1 MVCCIYCSVFFFM
14 LSAIKFQRKMS
25 IYILD
30 YIVFHLHKVSDEM
43 RACVMKR
50 FVSLLLI
57 FVILF
62 SFFPGNMSKA
72 YASNPPNI
80 TSVESLR
87 YDGTMAS
94 PAKGPYDASTAIEI
108 DGSAFMTFDSSGNMT
123 SQIDAVYIDSI
134 SDNTKLTILSV
145 NESKIYAKVPTM
157 SAAGLLLNKPYMI
170 IAHRS
175 DGQSAAIPNGFTYI
189 DNPNIQ
195 TAALDNYKTV
205 TRDNNGN
212 VTGIS
217 QPQSYIRMEGS
228 NLSDIAVGNIN
239 GETSNVVSQSGSVLI
254 SDIPSSIRI
263 DPYTTYNI
271 NVTNIY
277 GGQSNTYSTNLS
289 AVNQDITSLSKYTA
303 IVGDTIT
310 IYGHGFSTLGSGM
323 RVYVGENLVN
333 SGNVTVV
340 SDTEMSVVVP
350 APKDTTLPYQNI
362 DIIASNGATVTLVN
376 ALQIIPTP
384 SIITIDSITPNAGTV
399 SGGTKVIIVGQNLR
413 QDLIVKFG
421 GVQGQN
427 VQMVSL
433 PGLTN
438 NMDAIQVTTPPYSK
452 SGPVNVDIVDPITGY
467 TVTEQN
473 GYFYLAVQ
481 DSLVA
486 IDMNPYSGYENGS
499 TDVTIWGYNFQRSD
513 DPSTYTSNPDNTE
526 ITYTNSSY
534 TYTDPVTGQN
544 VVGTRVRKLYVTFGG
559 NKAVIEDVYAPS
571 GGQEILQVLSPSITL
586 NPPGQPMSV
595 DVVVTVET
603 TIMDSNGNVVMQYS
617 EQSSPA
623 NKFTYNPLPSNPQI
637 LSISPNSG
645 SRAGGD
651 TVTIQGFDIRPGV
664 SVYFGGVLAT
674 VKDLTIDSSNRSIV
688 TVVTPKSS
696 ALGYVDVE
704 VVNKDADQNR
714 GFATMTNGYYYYTA
728 PTITN
733 VFTNFGSKYGGNLIT
748 ITGTDFYVGQTVQ
761 NGVYVP
767 VYPTV
772 TIGNINLQVISVV
785 DNSGN
790 IIDGKK
796 LNIGTQIKAIVP
808 VTTSPYPIGWQDV
821 TVINYDGEN
830 GTAGGTITLKNGFEI
845 KDTQKTPTIT
855 SVTPN
860 KGPTKGGT
868 QITITGSNFETGSI
882 VTIDGVQANVTSV
895 TSGNTVINAVTPAGT
910 LGQKIVQV
918 INPSDGG
925 TASLQDGFEYLLIET
940 NPKITSVSP
949 NYGGKGTLVYIFGS
963 DFSRKIGDSDG
974 ATVYIGNTVMDDVY
988 VIDQNTITAVVPDL
1002 QYTGLYDITVVNPD
1016 TATAKSPQ
1024 KFHYLVPE
1032 SNPVITSITPDQG
1045 TVNGGTAITITGSD
1059 FRRGAQV
1066 YIGGQLATNITVS
1079 SDGTTIQAMTP
1090 PGNPGMTYV
1099 TVINYDGGNYTYGLH
1114 SGEAGFTYVVP
1125 NSLPV
1130 ITNIDP
1136 NTGSTYGG
1144 DTITIT
1150 GQDFRIAKDQ
1160 NGNILKD
1167 SDGNPIGPDV
1177 YFGNVKATKV
1187 IYVDYGTLKVV
1198 TPPNVPGP
1206 VRVSVVNYDTGIGYL
1221 DNGFTYVQSKP
1232 TISSIIPPKVNV
1244 NGTTH
1249 VIVMGS
1255 NFAVPVYDGT
1265 TIMRPGSKVY
1275 IDDVE
1280 VANVTVVSGSEIK
1293 FVAPASSD
1301 IGVKTLKIVNP
1312 DGGTVTANIE
1322 YVSPV
1327 SNPAITKVD
1336 PSKGSIAGGTTVTI
1350 TGSDFRSNVSVY
1362 FEGNKATVVS
1372 SSSTEI
1378 VVKTP
1383 AGDPSLLN
1391 VPIDVTVYNVD
1402 DGASTT
1408 MQGAFTYVKTGAN
1421 PVITSITPNTGS
1433 TRGGDT
1439 VTIAG
1444 DNFKT
1449 GLLVYFGDA
1458 LAQSVI
1464 VNNYTTITVV
1474 TPQHTAGKVDVRI
1487 LNPDYADAVL
1497 SGGFT
1502 YVQTAP
1508 DNPSGFYAQTIYG
1521 NDHAIHLYWNAVNGA
1536 NLYEIYGKRSTD
1548 ANYSFIAS
1556 TDKLEYYVD
1565 GLSPN
1570 TLYNFELRP
1579 INDKGNSGF
1588 AYASAYTDSSTNAKY
1603 DTGVPDVIGNTSIN
1617 ASGSVVYITL
1627 GNDAA
1632 SSSTYTVDLTGYKY
1646 NNTNTWVVNIP
1657 KSFSGKS
1664 GSIIV
1669 RTSDFSINF
1678 SPQALNLTSD
1688 MDRITVKL
1696 LDGKTIDDLNK
1707 SLGKSSAIVSDVYQ
1721 ISYDE
1726 ISGSLVAH
1734 MTNFRQ
1740 AVNVAMNYYS
1750 NRAKNSSLSLKNFD
1764 GSTTYYQYVDPVLHY
1779 VSGYVLY
1786 TGRYAV
1792 VDSNL

>member
-1 MVCCIYCSVFFFM
+1 
-14 LSAIKFQRKMS
+14 
-25 IYILD
+25 
-30 YIVFHLHKVSDEM
+30 
-43 RACVMKR
+43 MKR

-62 SFFPGNMSKA
+62 SFFPGNMSNVFA
-72 YASNPPNI
+72 ASPPNI
-80 TSVESLR
+80 TAVKSLR

-94 PAKGPYDASTAIEI
+94 PAKGPYNSTTDIEI
-108 DGSAFMTFDSSGNMT
+108 DGSAFMIFDSTGNMI
-123 SQIDAVYIDSI
+123 SQVDAVYIDSI
-134 SDNTKLTILSV
+134 SDSTKLTIVSV
-145 NESKIYAKVPTM
+145 NESKIYAKVT
-157 SAAGLLLNKPYMI
+157 SVTGLTTNKPYMI
-170 IAHRS
+170 IVHRS
-175 DGQSAAIPNGFTYI
+175 DGQSAAIPNGFTYV

-195 TAALDNYKTV
+195 SAALDNYKTV
-205 TRDNNGN
+205 TRDSSGN

-254 SDIPSSIRI
+254 SDIPSNIRI
-263 DPYTTYNI
+263 DTNTTYNI
-271 NVTNIY
+271 YVTNIY
-277 GGQSNTYSTNLS
+277 GGQSNTYIANQPGGKTLS

-421 GVQGQN
+421 GIQGQN

-513 DPSTYTSNPDNTE
+513 DPSTYTANPDNTE

-559 NKAVIEDVYAPS
+559 NKAVIEGVSAPS
-571 GGQEILQVLSPSITL
+571 GGQEILKVLSPSITL

-603 TIMDSNGNVVMQYS
+603 TIMDSNGNVVMQYY

-623 NKFTYNPLPSNPQI
+623 KKFTYNPLPSNPQI

-674 VKDLTIDSSNRSIV
+674 VKNLTIDSSNRSIV

-696 ALGYVDVE
+696 ALGYVDVK

-714 GFATMTNGYYYYTA
+714 GFTTMTNGYYYYTA

-748 ITGTDFYVGQTVQ
+748 LTGTDFYVGQTVQ

-772 TIGNINLQVISVV
+772 TIGNINLQVISVT

-808 VTTSPYPIGWQDV
+808 VTTSPYPVGWQDV
-821 TVINYDGEN
+821 TVTNYDGEN
-830 GTAGGTITLKNGFEI
+830 GTAGGTVTLKNGFEI

-855 SVTPN
+855 SVNPN

-925 TASLQDGFEYLLIET
+925 TASLQNGFEYLLIET

-1130 ITNIDP
+1130 ITKIDP

-1232 TISSIIPPKVNV
+1232 TINGIVPPKVNV

-1249 VIVMGS
+1249 VIVVGS
-1255 NFAVPVYDGT
+1255 NFAVPIYDGNT
-1265 TIMRPGSKVY
+1265 LVRPGSKVY

-1280 VANVTVVSGSEIK
+1280 VTDVTVVSGSEIK
-1293 FVAPASSD
+1293 FVAPAMSD
-1301 IGVKTLKIVNP
+1301 IGIKTLKIVNP

-1372 SSSTEI
+1372 NSSTEI

-1439 VTIAG
+1439 VTIVG

-1458 LAQSVI
+1458 LAQSVV

-1502 YVQTAP
+1502 YVQTVP
-1508 DNPSGFYAQTIYG
+1508 DNPSGFYAEKISG
-1521 NDHAIHLYWNAVNGA
+1521 NDHTIYLHWNAVNGA
-1536 NLYEIYGKRSTD
+1536 KLYEIYGKKHSD
-1548 ANYSFIAS
+1548 DNYSFIAS

-1565 GLSPN
+1565 GLSPD
-1570 TLYNFELRP
+1570 TKYDFEMRA
-1579 INDKGNSGF
+1579 INDKGNSQF
-1588 AYASAYTDSSTNAKY
+1588 TASDSACTDLSDNSEY
-1603 DTGVPDVIGNTSIN
+1603 DTGVPDKVGNTTMNI
-1617 ASGSVVYITL
+1617 SGNVVYITL
-1627 GNDAA
+1627 GDDAA
-1632 SSSTYTVDLTGYKY
+1632 SKSLYTIDLTDYKY
-1646 NNTNTWVVNIP
+1646 RNTDTWVLNVP
-1657 KSFSGKS
+1657 KSFYGKS
-1664 GSIIV
+1664 TQI
-1669 RTSDFSINF
+1669 SINAPNF
-1678 SPQALNLTSD
+1678 NMNFTLQALNLTSD
-1688 MDRITVKL
+1688 IGRITVKL
-1696 LDGKTIDDLNK
+1696 LDGKYIDELNK
-1707 SLGKSSAIVSDVYQ
+1707 KLGKSAVIVSDIYQ

-1726 ISGSLVAH
+1726 IDGSSVTH
-1734 MTNFRQ
+1734 MSSFKQ
-1740 AVNVAMNYYS
+1740 PVNIKINYYN
-1750 NRAKNSSLSLKNFD
+1750 NRVVKSGTLSVKNFD
-1764 GSTTYYQYVDPVLHY
+1764 DTTEYYPNVYSAWQYTVVNAVH
-1779 VSGYVLY
+1779 

-1792 VDSNL
+1792 VNLT

>member
-1 MVCCIYCSVFFFM
+1 
-14 LSAIKFQRKMS
+14 
-25 IYILD
+25 
-30 YIVFHLHKVSDEM
+30 
-43 RACVMKR
+43 MKK
-50 FVSLLLI
+50 FVSSLLI
-57 FVILF
+57 FVILV

-80 TSVESLR
+80 TSVKSLR

-94 PAKGPYDASTAIEI
+94 PAKGPYDSATDIEI

-123 SQIDAVYIDSI
+123 SQVDAAYIDSI
-134 SDNTKLTILSV
+134 SDSTKLTILSV
-145 NESKIYAKVPTM
+145 NESKIYAKVPKMDT
-157 SAAGLLLNKPYMI
+157 AGLMLNKPYMI
-170 IAHRS
+170 IVHRS
-175 DGQSAAIPNGFTYI
+175 DGQSAAIPNGFTYL
-189 DNPNIQ
+189 DNPKI
-195 TAALDNYKTV
+195 TSAALDNYKTV
-205 TRDNNGN
+205 TRDSSGN

-217 QPQSYIRMEGS
+217 QPQSFIRMEGS

-263 DPYTTYNI
+263 DPATTYNI
-271 NVTNIY
+271 YVTNIY
-277 GGQSNTYSTNLS
+277 GGQSNMYNPPKLS

-310 IYGHGFSTLGSGM
+310 IYGHGFSTLGSNM

-333 SGNVTVV
+333 SSDVTVV
-340 SDTEMSVVVP
+340 SDTEMTVKVP

-362 DIIASNGATVTLVN
+362 DIVADDGSTVTLVN
-376 ALQIIPTP
+376 ALKIIPTP

-433 PGLTN
+433 PGLTD

-467 TVTEQN
+467 TVTKEN
-473 GYFYLAVQ
+473 GYFYLAVE

-499 TDVTIWGYNFQRSD
+499 TDVTIWGYNFQKKD
-513 DPSTYTSNPDNTE
+513 DPSTYTANPDSTE
-526 ITYTNSSY
+526 IIYVNSNY

-544 VVGTRVRKLYVTFGG
+544 ATGTRERKLYVTFGG
-559 NKAVIEDVYAPS
+559 NKARIESISVPS
-571 GGQEILQVLSPSITL
+571 EGQEILKVSSPSITL
-586 NPPGQPMSV
+586 NPPGQPMPV

-603 TIMDSNGNVVMQYS
+603 TIMDSDGNVVMQYS
-617 EQSSPA
+617 EQSSPP
-623 NKFTYNPLPSNPQI
+623 KKYTYNPLPSNPEI

-664 SVYFGGVLAT
+664 SIYFGGALAT

-688 TVVTPKSS
+688 TVITPKSS
-696 ALGYVDVE
+696 VLGYVDVK

-714 GFATMTNGYYYYTA
+714 GFTTMTNGYYYYTA
-728 PTITN
+728 PTITS

-767 VYPTV
+767 SYPTV
-772 TIGNINLQVISVV
+772 TIGNINLEVISVQ

-808 VTTSPYPIGWQDV
+808 VSANPYPVGWQDI
-821 TVINYDGEN
+821 TITNYDGQN
-830 GTAGGTITLKNGFEI
+830 GTEGGTVTLKNGFEI
-845 KDTQKTPTIT
+845 KDTQKTPSIT
-855 SVTPN
+855 SVNPN

-868 QITITGSNFETGSI
+868 QITITGSNFESGSI
-882 VTIDGVQANVTSV
+882 VTIDGVQAKVTSV

-910 LGQKIVQV
+910 LGKKIVQV

-925 TASLQDGFEYLLIET
+925 TASLTDGFEYLLVET
-940 NPKITSVSP
+940 KPKITSISP

-974 ATVYIGNTVMDDVY
+974 AKVYIGNTVMDDVY
-988 VIDQNTITAVVPDL
+988 VIDENTITAVVPDL
-1002 QYTGLYDITVVNPD
+1002 QYAGLYDITVVNPD
-1016 TATAKSPQ
+1016 TAAAKSPQ

-1032 SNPVITSITPDQG
+1032 SNPVITAITPDKG

-1059 FRRGAQV
+1059 FRRGAEV
-1066 YIGGQLATNITVS
+1066 YIGGKLATNITVS
-1079 SDGTTIQAMTP
+1079 SDGSTIQAMTP
-1090 PGNPGMTYV
+1090 PGNPGKTYV

-1114 SGEAGFTYVVP
+1114 DGEDGFTYVVP
-1125 NSLPV
+1125 NSIPV
-1130 ITNIDP
+1130 ITKIDP

-1144 DTITIT
+1144 DTVTII

-1198 TPPNVPGP
+1198 TPPNLPGP
-1206 VRVSVVNYDTGIGYL
+1206 VRVSVVNYDTGIGYI

-1232 TISSIIPPKVNV
+1232 VINSIVPPEIDVNSI
-1244 NGTTH
+1244 TS
-1249 VIVMGS
+1249 VIVSGS
-1255 NFAVPVYDGT
+1255 NFAVPIYDGNT
-1265 TIMRPGSKVY
+1265 LVRPGSKVY

-1280 VANVTVVSGSEIK
+1280 MMDITIVD
-1293 FVAPASSD
+1293 SSD
-1301 IGVKTLKIVNP
+1301 IKFDVPAGWDIGTKTLKIVNP
-1312 DGGTVTANIE
+1312 DGGTATTNIE
-1322 YVSPV
+1322 FVSAA
-1327 SNPAITKVD
+1327 SKPAITKVD
-1336 PSKGSIAGGTTVTI
+1336 PSKGSIDGGTIVTI
-1350 TGSDFRSNVSVY
+1350 TGSQFSSNVTVY
-1362 FEGNKATVVS
+1362 FEKYTATIVS
-1372 SSSTEI
+1372 NNETTI

-1383 AGDPSLLN
+1383 AVDEKFLN
-1391 VPIDVTVYNVD
+1391 TPVDVKVFND
-1402 DGASTT
+1402 DGASATLK
-1408 MQGAFTYVKTGAN
+1408 GAYTYIKTGAS
-1421 PVITSITPNTGS
+1421 PVIESITPNTGS

-1439 VTIAG
+1439 VTILG
-1444 DNFKT
+1444 SNFKE
-1449 GLLVYFGDA
+1449 GLSVVFGGIDA
-1458 LAQSVI
+1458 NEVTFKS
-1464 VNNYTTITVV
+1464 YKEITVV
-1474 TPQHTAGKVDVRI
+1474 TPPHEAGKVDIII
-1487 LNPDYADAVL
+1487 LNPDGAQGIL
-1497 SGGFT
+1497 PGGFT
-1502 YVQTAP
+1502 YNQKAP
-1508 DNPSGFYAQTIYG
+1508 DNPSGFYAEKIIG
-1521 NDHAIHLYWNAVNGA
+1521 NDHTIYLHWSAVNGA
-1536 NLYEIYGKRSTD
+1536 KLYEIYGKKHSD
-1548 ANYSFIAS
+1548 DNYSFIAS

-1565 GLSPN
+1565 GLSPD
-1570 TLYNFELRP
+1570 TTYDFEMRA
-1579 INDKGNSGF
+1579 INDKGNSDF
-1588 AYASAYTDSSTNAKY
+1588 VKSKPVSTASSNEY
-1603 DTGVPDVIGNTSIN
+1603 DTDVPDKVGNTTTNI
-1617 ASGSVVYITL
+1617 SGNVVYITL
-1627 GNDAA
+1627 GDDAA
-1632 SSSTYTVDLTGYKY
+1632 SRSTYPIDLTGYKY
-1646 NNTNTWVVNIP
+1646 KNTDTWILNVP
-1657 KSFSGKS
+1657 KSFNGKS
-1664 GSIIV
+1664 TQISL
-1669 RTSDFSINF
+1669 SMPNF
-1678 SPQALNLTSD
+1678 SMNFTLQALNLTSD

-1696 LDGKTIDDLNK
+1696 LDGKYIDELNK
-1707 SLGKSSAIVSDVYQ
+1707 KLGKSGVIVSDVYQ

-1726 ISGSLVAH
+1726 IDGSSDTHMSSFKQPVSIKINYYNNRVEKNGSL
-1734 MTNFRQ
+1734 
-1740 AVNVAMNYYS
+1740 S
-1750 NRAKNSSLSLKNFD
+1750 IKNFD
-1764 GSTTYYQYVDPVLHY
+1764 DTTVYYPQVYSASQYALVKAMH
-1779 VSGYVLY
+1779 

-1792 VDSNL
+1792 VNFT